1 MSLTSRRE
9 RQPSGRSNL
18 GSARLPQISPQRN
31 ASTSDSF
38 SASSASLDTSILPAS
53 MVQKRKQ
60 MQAEKM
66 RINDERS
73 KALGEYNEYSV
84 PRPSKNS
91 PLRTVFLDPE
101 VNNFPRSRTR
111 SELIERIRKNGLP
124 DSSYDIDG
132 DGFVSQEDYKFSKT
146 YDLDRNGILE
156 SEETQIGLEMSA
168 NLRNMMLAKKRKE
181 ILECLAL
188 PPAGLALTQ
197 HNYYTNKFD
206 PSAWNDFDAIPR
218 SASDFG
224 IDNHGGSR
232 KRLLFSRTLHDRK
245 VCQDLL
251 DKAYEKTKVYDNRR
265 TNQITDVAYENS

>member
-1 MSLTSRRE
+1 MSVT
-9 RQPSGRSNL
+9 
-18 GSARLPQISPQRN
+18 
-31 ASTSDSF
+31 DSF
-38 SASSASLDTSILPAS
+38 STSGLSLDTSLLPAS
-53 MVQKRKQ
+53 MIEKKKR
-60 MQAEKM
+60 MLADKM

-73 KALGEYNEYSV
+73 KALGEYNEFSV
-84 PRPSKNS
+84 PRPSKTS

-111 SELIERIRKNGLP
+111 SELLERIRKSGLP

-146 YDLDRNGILE
+146 YDMDRNGVLE

-168 NLRNMMLAKKRKE
+168 ALRNLMLAKKKKE

-245 VCQDLL
+245 VCQQQL
-251 DKAYEKTKVYDNRR
+251 DQAYAKTKVYDNRR